1 MVNKLLVVG
10 LVCASLGLAQRGGGG
25 GRGSGGDMGGGS
37 PQMMAPQSKFDTI
50 STALALDKEQ
60 KKTVR
65 TILDEGAKQA
75 APLRDQISKSRIAVG
90 EAVMAKK
97 SDDEIKQ
104 AAEASSALSVQLSK
118 LEIDTFA
125 KIYAA
130 LDEEQ
135 KANRQAL
142 GRVLGLMNG
151 IYRNKNWNE
160 E

>member
-75 APLRDQISKSRIAVG
+75 ALFMNPTKMKQIEMVTATGERMPQKS
-90 EAVMAKK
+90 
-97 SDDEIKQ
+97 
-104 AAEASSALSVQLSK
+104 
-118 LEIDTFA
+118 TFFYP
-125 KIYAA
+125 KVYT
-130 LDEEQ
+130 
-135 KANRQAL
+135 
-142 GRVLGLMNG
+142 GLV
-151 IYRNKNWNE
+151 INKH
-160 E
+160 

>member
-1 MVNKLLVVG
+1 MLNKLLAAG
-10 LVCASLGLAQRGGGG
+10 LVFASLGLAQRGGGG
-25 GRGSGGDMGGGS
+25 GRNGGDMGGGTA
-37 PQMMAPQSKFDTI
+37 PMMAAQSKFDTI

-65 TILDEGAKQA
+65 TILDEGAKEA

-90 EAVMAKK
+90 EAVLAKK

-104 AAEASSALSVQLSK
+104 AAAASSALSVQMAK

-130 LDEEQ
+130 LDDEQ